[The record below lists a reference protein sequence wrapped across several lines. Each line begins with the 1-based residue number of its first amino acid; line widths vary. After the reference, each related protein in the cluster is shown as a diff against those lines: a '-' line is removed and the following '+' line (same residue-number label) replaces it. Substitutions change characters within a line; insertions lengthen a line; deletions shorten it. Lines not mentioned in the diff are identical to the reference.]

1 MIHWDD
7 HWINVLIG
15 KLSRKSGHVGLNA
28 VESAYYGR
36 FGSLAIF
43 DKNNRLITLRIQS
56 MKNSIYFYR
65 YKLSNSI
72 YYEQLRYLYA
82 CEKRN
87 SYTFIHL

>member
-15 KLSRKSGHVGLNA
+15 KLSRKSGHVGPNA

-43 DKNNRLITLRIQS
+43 DKNNQL
-56 MKNSIYFYR
+56 NSIYFYR
-65 YKLSNSI
+65 YKLSKPI
-72 YYEQLRYLYA
+72 YYEQLRYLYT